1 MQILC
6 SVSVLVAMLREGKKR
21 RTFSSYHTLP
31 SSNAFDLIASAENY
45 NGPYTPPHKLELF
58 VGMKVMLMRNLKPSR
73 KLSNGSIL
81 DVLDFDSHTV
91 TCLSPLGE
99 TVTIPR
105 INFSYQMGTVNVVRR
120 QFPLTAAYA
129 ATINKSQGETL
140 QKVILDLRDPCFMHG
155 QRTYSREVLPVV
167 ISPNGEIT
175 SIVYKDLL
183 KLARLLDV

>member
-1 MQILC
+1 
-6 SVSVLVAMLREGKKR
+6 MLREGKKR

-73 KLSNGSIL
+73 KLSNGSIP

-155 QRTYSREVLPVV
+155 QLYVALTRVRCCEDIVV